1 MESADATRRKRRR
14 EAIVQLEGTLMSAFP
29 FGAAVKTA
37 APQRPERPMDEAT
50 FEAFYRKTAGGI
62 WSYIYRMTGNATMA
76 DDLLQ
81 KTFFKFLRS
90 NPSIADEDH
99 LRRYVYKTATN
110 LVFDHF
116 RETKRDR
123 ERPFEWTPAEARP
136 DRGDLRHDMSRV
148 FAELKPQ
155 ERALLWLAHV
165 EGNSHEEIAEAIGV
179 KSKSVKVMLFRAR
192 KRLGEMLTKKGLAP
206 EVTR

>member
-1 MESADATRRKRRR
+1 
-14 EAIVQLEGTLMSAFP
+14 MSAMP
-29 FGAAVKTA
+29 FGAAVRTA
-37 APQRPERPMDEAT
+37 APQRPERPMDEAA
-50 FEAFYRKTAGGI
+50 FEAFYKKTAGGI
-62 WSYIYRMTGNATMA
+62 WSYIYRMTGNASMA

-81 KTFFKFLRS
+81 KTFFRFLRS

-123 ERPFEWTPAEARP
+123 DRPFDWMPTEARP
-136 DRGDLRHDMSRV
+136 DRSDLRHDMSRV
-148 FAELKPQ
+148 FADLKPQ

-179 KSKSVKVMLFRAR
+179 KTKSIKVMLFRAR

>member
-1 MESADATRRKRRR
+1 MRRKRRR
-14 EAIVQLEGTLMSAFP
+14 EATVLLENALIDP
-29 FGAAVKTA
+29 FGAAVRTA
-37 APQRPERPMDEAT
+37 APRRPERPMDEPA

-62 WSYIYRMTGNATMA
+62 WSYIYRMTGNASMA

-90 NPSIADEDH
+90 NPSIVDEDH

-123 ERPFEWTPAEARP
+123 ERPFDWMPTEARP

-179 KSKSVKVMLFRAR
+179 KSKSIKVMLFRAR

>member
-1 MESADATRRKRRR
+1 MLA
-14 EAIVQLEGTLMSAFP
+14 EGVMIAPPLF
-29 FGAAVKTA
+29 AVSSTTA
-37 APQRPERPMDEAT
+37 SGRQAPRQPMDEAR
-50 FEAFYRKTAGGI
+50 FEAFYRKTAGKI
-62 WSYIYRMTGNATMA
+62 WSYIYRMTGDAAAA

-90 NPSIADEDH
+90 NPEIADEDH

-116 RETKRDR
+116 REAKRDR
-123 ERPFEWTPAEARP
+123 AIAAAEMPPPDDGFRA
-136 DRGDLRHDMSRV
+136 DRGELRHDMMRV

-165 EGNSHEEIAEAIGV
+165 EGSSHQEIGETIGV
-179 KSKSVKVMLFRAR
+179 KAKSVKVMLFRAR
-192 KRLGEMLTKKGLAP
+192 KHLGALLSKKGLAP
-206 EVTR
+206 Q

>member
-1 MESADATRRKRRR
+1 M
-14 EAIVQLEGTLMSAFP
+14 QLEGTLMSVMP

-37 APQRPERPMDEAT
+37 APRRPERSMDEAT

-62 WSYIYRMTGNATMA
+62 WAYIYRMTGDAAMA
-76 DDLLQ
+76 DDLMQ
-81 KTFFKFLRS
+81 KTFFRFLRS

-99 LRRYVYKTATN
+99 LRRYKTATN

-116 RETKRDR
+116 RETRRDR
-123 ERPFEWTPAEARP
+123 ARAYEWMPAEVRP
-136 DRGDLRHDMSRV
+136 DRGDLGHDMARV
-148 FAELKPQ
+148 FADLKPQ

-179 KSKSVKVMLFRAR
+179 KAKSVKVMLFRAR